1 MISDSKTKTS
11 FTYSNLLSPT
21 LSCGHLQKVL
31 PVQIYLGL
39 PFPHSSPRKPLLS
52 LFQNVVE
59 TLKTHGAQREFATG
73 NAGCIIP
80 VLAKHPH
87 LYSYIKSTE
96 GAR

>member
-1 MISDSKTKTS
+1 MTRIS
-11 FTYSNLLSPT
+11 FTNIKLLLPT
-21 LSCGHLQKVL
+21 LGRGLKEVF
-31 PVQIYLGL
+31 PVEIYLGL
-39 PFPHSSPRKPLLS
+39 PFAHSSQQKPLLS

-73 NAGCIIP
+73 NASCIIP

-87 LYSYIKSTE
+87 LYSYIKSTQ

>member
-1 MISDSKTKTS
+1 MTRIS
-11 FTYSNLLSPT
+11 FTNIKLLLPT
-21 LSCGHLQKVL
+21 LSHGLKEVF
-31 PVQIYLGL
+31 PVEIYLGL
-39 PFPHSSPRKPLLS
+39 PFAHSSQQKPLLS

-87 LYSYIKSTE
+87 LYSYIKSTQ